1 MGLDMYMEKKLK
13 TDNFDY
19 DNMTEVAYW
28 RKANQI
34 RQWIVTNCGYNSN
47 SNTEYFL
54 ITKEQLKKLY
64 TDCKDIVERYERE
77 GEEITTELVDYCKK
91 VMPTKDGFFF
101 GNTAINE
108 WYFEDIKNTLEQVAD
123 ILINTDFDKE
133 DIYYYEWW

>member
-19 DNMTEVAYW
+19 NNMTEVAYW

-34 RQWIVTNCGYNSN
+34 REWIVVNCGYNPN

-54 ITKEQLKKLY
+54 MTKEQLKKLY
-64 TDCKDIVERYERE
+64 TDCKDIIERYERE
-77 GEEITTELVDYCKK
+77 GEEITTELINYCNE
-91 VMPTKDGFFF
+91 VMPTKSGFFF
-101 GNTAINE
+101 GNTAIDE
-108 WYFEDIKNTLEQVAD
+108 WYFEDIENTLRQVAD